1 MKDWKTKINKTRM
14 NGWMNKTQRKI
25 MWKKKNFKYMKDRN
39 ERQKEKMSKRIT
51 ASSEWKKE
59 WRDKLKNE
67 WIPVNVR
74 INEWKLKKFN
84 PIHSKIRMNTL
95 HTVLYTFPRVL
106 TRRICLP
113 IKSFFSW
120 WSFPLFSWP

>member
-25 MWKKKNFKYMKDRN
+25 MWKKNNFKYMKDRN

-74 INEWKLKKFN
+74 INEWKLKK
-84 PIHSKIRMNTL
+84 I
-95 HTVLYTFPRVL
+95 
-106 TRRICLP
+106 
-113 IKSFFSW
+113 
-120 WSFPLFSWP
+120 